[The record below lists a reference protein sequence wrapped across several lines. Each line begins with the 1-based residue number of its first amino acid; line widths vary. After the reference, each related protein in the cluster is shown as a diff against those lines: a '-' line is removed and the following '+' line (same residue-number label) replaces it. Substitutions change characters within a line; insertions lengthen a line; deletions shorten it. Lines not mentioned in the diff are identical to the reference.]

1 MNNIINNANVESN
14 ESKHTND
21 INNSIINPLMDSIN
35 NLINNPKQFYCYIIA
50 SGNRTY
56 NGYTNNL
63 TRRLR
68 QHNREIK
75 GGARVTA
82 IRGGVNSFE
91 PWKYI
96 AILTCNTWTA
106 QRAMQVEWNI
116 KYPTRRKPR
125 PYIYQGPAGRIN
137 SFEEV
142 FKFVKDANMVL
153 YVHEIYINLV
163 NAFLQDT
170 NVNKN
175 IIETGTGTDTDIN
188 TRNITIR
195 VLPVNV

>member
-1 MNNIINNANVESN
+1 MNNITTNENSESN
-14 ESKHTND
+14 ENA
-21 INNSIINPLMDSIN
+21 NSIINPLIN
-35 NLINNPKQFYCYIIA
+35 NANPKQFYCYIIA

-75 GGARVTA
+75 GGARITA
-82 IRGGVNSFE
+82 IRGGANSCE
-91 PWKYI
+91 PWSYI
-96 AILTCNTWTA
+96 AILTCNNWTA

-125 PYIYQGPAGRIN
+125 PYIYQGPNGRIN

-153 YVHEIYINLV
+153 YVHEIYINIV
-163 NAFLQDT
+163 SAFLKDT

-175 IIETGTGTDTDIN
+175 NTEIGTD
-188 TRNITIR
+188 TRNITIKT
-195 VLPVNV
+195 LPVNV